1 MFLSHT
7 FADLNPEFAFI
18 PTTTQTAL
26 IPPHWHHYPSFRQS
40 SSSDFPMFR
49 THLIWQP
56 GKLYISQYG
65 RFFQIKLSSASPK
78 MDHHPQQDQN
88 AKDKMCE
95 ILIEFKAGFTNPC
108 AHLPFQC
115 SSNVRRWRWMKFSR
129 ALKEFGE
136 GEIFWEAEGPTNHP
150 GRQGGAGRH

>member
-1 MFLSHT
+1 
-7 FADLNPEFAFI
+7 
-18 PTTTQTAL
+18 
-26 IPPHWHHYPSFRQS
+26 
-40 SSSDFPMFR
+40 MFR

-56 GKLYISQYG
+56 GKFYISQYG

-78 MDHHPQQDQN
+78 MDHYPQQDQN

-95 ILIEFKAGFTNPC
+95 ILIEFKAGFTNPV

-129 ALKEFGE
+129 ALKEFAE
-136 GEIFWEAEGPTNHP
+136 GEIFWEAEGPTSHP
-150 GRQGGAGRH
+150 EAGRGGRALTCPHISGKMPFQGSYAWRKAAMCSLAIWPACHHAILHHERL